1 MGTQDCPTEEI
12 MEDENS
18 STDTYEEA
26 VDDALLDS
34 MTPDE
39 DNSENSEEDK

>member
-1 MGTQDCPTEEI
+1 